1 MRLPTLPD
9 SGCSAIS
16 GICCGRRAKPR
27 DARSGR
33 ISSSTAFRFANVRT
47 YLAEGL
53 CPAGTQRNLQYA
65 APNARFA
72 PAIGTAEQLLL
83 ADAQT
88 SGGLLIAVDESIL
101 PALIAGLGDRGVQ
114 VAAPIGSI
122 VEVDLPGR
130 IEVS

>member
-1 MRLPTLPD
+1 MLRASSDTV
-9 SGCSAIS
+9 
-16 GICCGRRAKPR
+16 GRPLGASLWF
-27 DARSGR
+27 DR
-33 ISSSTAFRFANVRT
+33 ISIFANVRAC
-47 YLAEGL
+47 LADGL

-122 VEVDLPGR
+122 VEADLPGC